1 MFRLTYE
8 KEMNPGFIA
17 DPEKPHVLWSEGREA
32 AKARKRSELMLAY
45 KVAQGEVSEGRM
57 EEDYLPY
64 FDNLMALTLW
74 TEGRTEQAVS
84 TLRKTADVGGS
95 DLKGL
100 RRSASMNLAAIFVKT
115 GDYAEAKTLIE
126 GLSDDSPEAAYIGGS
141 AHVGD
146 GDFSEAAKI
155 YKKAYDKFKNAD
167 FLFHQA
173 LAEKKGGKDDDAVKH
188 LKKYIDLETPV
199 ASHISRRLL
208 KEWR

>member
-1 MFRLTYE
+1 M
-8 KEMNPGFIA
+8 
-17 DPEKPHVLWSEGREA
+17 
-32 AKARKRSELMLAY
+32 
-45 KVAQGEVSEGRM
+45 
-57 EEDYLPY
+57 
-64 FDNLMALTLW
+64 
-74 TEGRTEQAVS
+74 
-84 TLRKTADVGGS
+84 
-95 DLKGL
+95 
-100 RRSASMNLAAIFVKT
+100 
-115 GDYAEAKTLIE
+115 IE